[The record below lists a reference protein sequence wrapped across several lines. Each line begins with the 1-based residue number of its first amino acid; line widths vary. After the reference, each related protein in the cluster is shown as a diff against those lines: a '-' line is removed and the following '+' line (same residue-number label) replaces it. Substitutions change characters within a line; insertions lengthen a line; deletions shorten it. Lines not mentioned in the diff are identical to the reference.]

1 MTTGIYIAEPRLSH
15 LPVLQQIPDLEGVS
29 LDGRGE
35 NRGIHRMPLNR
46 GYVRRSGGEMSQ
58 WPRRNLPLKT
68 WKRGN
73 RGCPESDLPIK
84 RGGEKEVSHR
94 GGFGIVARLRN
105 RGSERDAGNGCG
117 VEGKSCVQ

>member
-1 MTTGIYIAEPRLSH
+1 MTTGIYITEPRLSH
-15 LPVLQQIPDLEGVS
+15 LAVLQQIPDLEGVS
-29 LDGRGE
+29 FDRRRE

-58 WPRRNLPLKT
+58 WLRRNLSLKS

-84 RGGEKEVSHR
+84 RGGEEEVSHR
-94 GGFGIVARLRN
+94 GRLGIVAGLCN
-105 RGSERDAGNGCG
+105 RGSERNG
-117 VEGKSCVQ
+117 